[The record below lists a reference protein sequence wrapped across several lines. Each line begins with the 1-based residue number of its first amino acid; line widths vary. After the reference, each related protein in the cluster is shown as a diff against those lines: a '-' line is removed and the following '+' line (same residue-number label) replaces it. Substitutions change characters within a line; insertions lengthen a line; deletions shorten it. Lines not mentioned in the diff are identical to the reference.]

1 MDDFLCIICVCYPKQ
16 LPDLYNGSNEIGTF
30 NPFGFSLSFAYLHSC
45 FRISKHGVCVCVCTK
60 FATMTVLDM
69 SFVSMCLPWVVRRSE
84 VAWEM
89 SRCSRKPLKRVN
101 AKWKLKQE
109 GYEPTTVSLDY

>member
-1 MDDFLCIICVCYPKQ
+1 
-16 LPDLYNGSNEIGTF
+16 
-30 NPFGFSLSFAYLHSC
+30 
-45 FRISKHGVCVCVCTK
+45 
-60 FATMTVLDM
+60 M

>member
-1 MDDFLCIICVCYPKQ
+1 MEAMKLALLTHLVSLCPLHICILVSE
-16 LPDLYNGSNEIGTF
+16 LASM
-30 NPFGFSLSFAYLHSC
+30 
-45 FRISKHGVCVCVCTK
+45 VCVCVCTK